1 MSPEYTCSEDKQK
14 KKNVANLFNT
24 VDVRKANMGD

>member
-1 MSPEYTCSEDKQK
+1 MSPEYTCSEDKQ